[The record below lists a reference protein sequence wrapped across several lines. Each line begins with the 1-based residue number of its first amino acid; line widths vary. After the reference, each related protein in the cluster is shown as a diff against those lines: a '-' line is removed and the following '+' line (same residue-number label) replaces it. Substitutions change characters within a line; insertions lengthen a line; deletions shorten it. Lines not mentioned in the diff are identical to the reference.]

1 MHCVFKVLLSLL
13 LPCLS
18 QTADRVEDDHLVFE
32 LQPSSPRV
40 RSELQQSAQHA
51 ALNKQLA
58 QEIPQLNSWQQLELF
73 VQQHANNLN
82 FLNVVL
88 LVTRAA
94 ALQQVS

>member
-1 MHCVFKVLLSLL
+1 M
-13 LPCLS
+13 
-18 QTADRVEDDHLVFE
+18 FE